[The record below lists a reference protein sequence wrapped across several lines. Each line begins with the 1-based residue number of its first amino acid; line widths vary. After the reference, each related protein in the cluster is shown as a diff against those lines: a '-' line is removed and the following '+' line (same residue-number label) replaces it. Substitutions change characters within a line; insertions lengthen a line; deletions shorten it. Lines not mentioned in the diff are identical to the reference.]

1 MNGKSTRVTL
11 AVPPRVLA
19 RRARLQYASDE
30 SPGIRRVARGRG
42 FAFVNAKGRL
52 IRDRRTL
59 SRIRKLVIPPA
70 WTNVWICPRAN
81 GHLQATGRDARGRK
95 QYLYH
100 AQWQEEANRAKFDG
114 LSQFGK
120 ALPALREQIA
130 RHLALPE
137 LTRSKIAATVIALL
151 DGTLVRVGNEEYAR
165 TNSSF
170 GLTTLRNRHAKVQ
183 RGRLLL
189 RFRGKSGQ
197 QHEVEFH
204 DRRVARI
211 VRACQDLPGQQLF
224 QYRDQRGAYR
234 RLESADVNRY
244 LQDATGF
251 PFTAKS
257 FRTWK
262 ATALALELLLPQSG
276 HATTITESKR
286 AVRGAVCEVAEALGN
301 TATVCRNYYIHPQII
316 ELFEQGEL
324 AARCGTLPRRSRKR
338 MSPYEQ
344 LLLRLLGRLERHGS
358 RRKAA

>member
-1 MNGKSTRVTL
+1 MARSALATL
-11 AVPPRVLA
+11 ALPPRALA
-19 RRARLQYASDE
+19 RRARLRYASDE
-30 SPGIRRVARGRG
+30 SPGIRRVTRGRG
-42 FAFVNAKGRL
+42 FGYVNAQGRPV
-52 IRDRRTL
+52 RDRRTL
-59 SRIRKLVIPPA
+59 ARIHGLVIPPA
-70 WTNVWICPRAN
+70 WTDVWICPQAS

-100 AQWQEEANRAKFDG
+100 TQWMTEANRAKFAG
-114 LSQFGK
+114 LAQFGK
-120 ALPALREQIA
+120 VLPALRAQVA

-137 LTRSKIAATVIALL
+137 LSRNKVVATVIALL
-151 DGTLVRVGNEEYAR
+151 DRTLVRVGNEEYAR
-165 TNSSF
+165 SNSSF
-170 GLTTLRNRHAKVQ
+170 GLTTLRDRHAKIE

-197 QHEVEFH
+197 QHDVEFH

-211 VRACQDLPGQQLF
+211 VRACQELPGQQLF
-224 QYRDQRGAYR
+224 QYRDERGIYR

-276 HATTITESKR
+276 HATTKTESRR
-286 AVRGAVCEVAEALGN
+286 AVRGAICEVAEALGN
-301 TATVCRNYYIHPQII
+301 TATICRNYYIHPQII
-316 ELFEQGEL
+316 ELFEQGDL
-324 AARCGTLPRRSRKR
+324 VARCGALPRRARKR
-338 MSPYEQ
+338 MSPHEQ
-344 LLLRLLGRLERHGS
+344 LLLRLLGRLERKGS